1 MKTTTV
7 FIRYD
12 GSPVLAV
19 DPPVVL
25 VDLGDTIEFK
35 REDPSPRV
43 GKFRLKFREKQF
55 FHTDNGKLAEHGN
68 FDEDDGLVRVGNLLH
83 LTTYD
88 CELRNGDSV
97 IATSKAGGAVDPVPN
112 FGKNGK

>member
-1 MKTTTV
+1 MDTKTV
-7 FIRYD
+7 LVHYD
-12 GSPVLAV
+12 GLSVLTV
-19 DPPVVL
+19 KPEVVV
-25 VDLGDTIEFK
+25 VDLDDAIEFK
-35 REDPSPRV
+35 REDPLPRV

-55 FHTDNGKLAEHGN
+55 FHTDNGKFAEHGN
-68 FDEDDGLVRVGNLLH
+68 FDEDDGLLRVGNLLH

-88 CELRNGDSV
+88 CELRNGNVV